1 MTAILPSSR
10 VAVVDIGSNSVRLV
24 IYEVMRASALPSFNE
39 KVMAG
44 LGRELSQTG
53 RLSPRGVDLA
63 LSQLRR
69 FRAILSALGVTN
81 ICAVATAAVRE
92 AKDGPEFTKA
102 AEEALGVSIRVLS
115 GLDEARLSAVG
126 ASSGFFTPK
135 GLVGDLGGS
144 SFTYRRGRGYWL
156 ELGTTCDI

>member
-53 RLSPRGVDLA
+53 RLSPKGVEMA

-69 FRAILSALGVTN
+69 FRAILHNLNDEAQTWIMQDDGTYTRLRHGSEEDAFCAHQYFMDNPSLSGRGSALQVNLPPRLAPG
-81 ICAVATAAVRE
+81 
-92 AKDGPEFTKA
+92 EFST
-102 AEEALGVSIRVLS
+102 G
-115 GLDEARLSAVG
+115 
-126 ASSGFFTPK
+126 
-135 GLVGDLGGS
+135 
-144 SFTYRRGRGYWL
+144 
-156 ELGTTCDI
+156 